1 MNMKVICET
10 GIRVRGGYEVD
21 IEWKDRQVTTY
32 RIRSHES
39 RAVKVRVNGETQT
52 VKSERL

>member
-1 MNMKVICET
+1 MKVICET